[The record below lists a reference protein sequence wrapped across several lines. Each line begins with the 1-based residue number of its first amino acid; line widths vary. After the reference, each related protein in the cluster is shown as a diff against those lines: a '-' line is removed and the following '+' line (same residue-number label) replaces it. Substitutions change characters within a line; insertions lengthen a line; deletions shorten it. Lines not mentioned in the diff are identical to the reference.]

1 MEKFTLD
8 QVRDGLDWLQ
18 RNYESLMEHG
28 EYDMANMISK
38 KIDEYQIELIGRI
51 TSEDPY
57 TTEADVRYFES
68 H

>member
-57 TTEADVRYFES
+57 TTEADARYFES